1 MPRLL
6 SLFVLLAGAVFPFAG
21 VFAEDPRT
29 ARIAIL
35 AHRGVD
41 VAIRQWTP
49 TMDYLRVQIPGYEFE
64 IVPVDNDTIE
74 SEIASGSVDFVL
86 TNPGSYVRLEHDWNI
101 YRIATVIR
109 RQPSGAQSRFGAAI
123 FTRADH
129 PEVHELRD
137 LKGKTFMAI
146 HPNGFGGWQMAW
158 REMLDVGIDPYSDL
172 DELLFSGFPQRGAID
187 AVLAGDADA
196 GTVRTDQIERLI
208 VKGTLNRGDLR
219 ILNPQEVS
227 GFHALLSTRLYPE
240 WPLAITMNADR
251 ELATKVLRVLLE
263 LREGAHELESAGLT
277 GWTIPYDYGEVQELL
292 KALKVAPYDDLGEIT
307 LLDVIHYYWPWIVS
321 LGLLLTFSLLVYN
334 IRMKRQIHE
343 SRDSLDNTL
352 RSIGDAV
359 ITTDRDG
366 RIEYVNP
373 AVVRLC
379 GMQPEEILGQ
389 FYFALLKLTYESN
402 GEPVRN
408 LVSAALDKDEPYTL
422 SESVTLKVNDSE
434 SYSVKLTVAPVHD
447 GIRRGVGAVLVL
459 HDVTDMQLLAR
470 QLRYQATHDPL
481 TDLFNRREFEQA
493 LTQSI
498 SRVGRYTETAVLLY
512 MDLDNFKVVND
523 TCGHAAG
530 DELLKEV
537 ATILKGRLRNS
548 DLLARLGGD
557 EFGAILVQC
566 DLDAATSIADD
577 IRDAVHGHRYYW
589 GNQSFT
595 IGVSIG
601 MVPLDGDTD
610 MSEALRHAD
619 AACYVAKEHGRNRSH
634 IYKADDE
641 HLIQRHG
648 EMEWVQKLG
657 DAFEENRFELFCQPI
672 VPITGDRGEPSH
684 HELLIRMRNKSGDLE
699 SPASFLGV
707 AERYNLMPTIDRW
720 VIRTAFMNFEHLPDR
735 VIEGG
740 ININISGQTIGDS
753 LFQQFVFDQLDLYS
767 IPPEAICF
775 EITETETIGRF
786 DSAIKFITELRK
798 RGCRFGL
805 DDFGTG
811 VSTFSYLRTLPLD
824 YLKIDGSFIRG
835 IERDEVMQ
843 AIVESINHVG
853 HVLGLRTVAEFV
865 ENEHVLE
872 VLKDMD
878 VDYAQGYALS
888 KPFPLNDLFK
898 KSVFDDS

>member
-1 MPRLL
+1 MPRLFA
-6 SLFVLLAGAVFPFAG
+6 LFILLAGIGSPVATVSAD
-21 VFAEDPRT
+21 EIKT
-29 ARIAIL
+29 ARVAIL

-49 TMDYLRVQIPGYEFE
+49 TMDYLRIQVPGYEFE

-74 SEIASGSVDFVL
+74 AVIDSGTIDFVL
-86 TNPGSYVRLEHDWNI
+86 TNPGSYVRLEHDRNI
-101 YRIATVIR
+101 YRIATLIR
-109 RQPSGAQSRFGAAI
+109 RQPSGAQPRFGAAI

-129 PEVHELRD
+129 PDINTLQD
-137 LKGKTFMAI
+137 LKGKVFMAI
-146 HPNGFGGWQMAW
+146 HPKGFGGWQMAW
-158 REMLDVGIDPYSDL
+158 REIRDAGIDPYTDFE
-172 DELLFSGFPQRGAID
+172 ELLFSGFPQKRAID

-196 GTVRTDQIERLI
+196 GTVRTGQIERL
-208 VKGTLNRGDLR
+208 VAKGTLNRDDLR
-219 ILNPQEVS
+219 ILNSQDVP
-227 GFHALLSTRLYPE
+227 GFRDQLSTRLYPE
-240 WPLAITMNADR
+240 WPLAITMHADR
-251 ELATKVLRVLLE
+251 ELAANVLRALLD
-263 LREGAHELESAGLT
+263 LREGAYELEFAGIT
-277 GWTIPYDYGEVQELL
+277 GWTIPHDYGEVHELL
-292 KALKVAPYDDLGEIT
+292 KTLHVAPYDDRGEIT
-307 LLDVIHYYWPWIVS
+307 LLDVISYYWPWIVS
-321 LGLLLTFSLLVYN
+321 LGLLMALLLLFYN
-334 IRMKRQIHE
+334 WRMTRLIYE

-352 RSIGDAV
+352 QSIGDAV

-366 RIEYVNP
+366 RIEFVNP
-373 AVVRLC
+373 AAIRLC
-379 GMQPEEILGQ
+379 SMEPEEIRGQ
-389 FYFALLKLTYESN
+389 FYFQLFSLTYDSN
-402 GEPVRN
+402 DEPVRN
-408 LVSAALDKDEPYTL
+408 LVRAALEKDEPYTL
-422 SESVTLKVNDSE
+422 SESVNLKVDDTE
-434 SYSVKLTVAPVHD
+434 SYSVKLTVAPVHN
-447 GIRRGVGAVLVL
+447 GTRQGVGAVLVL
-459 HDVTDMQLLAR
+459 HDVTDMQLMAR

-493 LTQSI
+493 LIQSI
-498 SRVGRYTETAVLLY
+498 SRIGRYTENAVLLY

-530 DELLKEV
+530 DELLKEI
-537 ATILKGRLRNS
+537 AAILKGRLRDS
-548 DLLARLGGD
+548 DILARLGGD
-557 EFGAILVQC
+557 EFGAVLVQC
-566 DLDAATSIADD
+566 DLDAATGIADE

-601 MVPLDGDTD
+601 MVPLEGDTD

-657 DAFEENRFELFCQPI
+657 DAFEENRFELYCQPI
-672 VPITGDRGEPSH
+672 VPITENRDEPPH
-684 HELLIRMRNKSGDLE
+684 HELLIRMRSQSGELE
-699 SPASFLGV
+699 PPAVFLGV

-720 VIRTAFMNFEHLPDR
+720 VIRTAFMNFKNLPER
-735 VIEGG
+735 VINGG

-753 LFQQFVFDQLDLYS
+753 LFQQFVFDQLDRYL

-824 YLKIDGSFIRG
+824 YLKIDGSFIKG

-853 HVLGLRTVAEFV
+853 HVLELRTVAEFV
-865 ENEHVLE
+865 ENEHVLDM
-872 VLKDMD
+872 LKDMG

-888 KPFPLNDLFK
+888 KPFPFRDLFK
-898 KSVFDDS
+898 KSVFDDT

>member
-1 MPRLL
+1 M
-6 SLFVLLAGAVFPFAG
+6 
-21 VFAEDPRT
+21 
-29 ARIAIL
+29 
-35 AHRGVD
+35 
-41 VAIRQWTP
+41 RQWTP
-49 TMDYLRVQIPGYEFE
+49 TMEYLRIQIPGYEFE

-74 SEIASGSVDFVL
+74 AAIDTGTIDFVL
-86 TNPGSYVRLEHDWNI
+86 TNPGSYVRLEHDRDI
-101 YRIATVIR
+101 YRIATLIR
-109 RQPSGAQSRFGAAI
+109 RQPSGSQSQFGAVI

-129 PEVHELRD
+129 PDIYELED
-137 LKGKTFMAI
+137 LKGKTFIGI
-146 HPNGFGGWQMAW
+146 HPRGFGGWQMAW
-158 REMLDVGIDPYSDL
+158 REIRDAGIDPYSDFE
-172 DELLFSGFPQRGAID
+172 ELLFSGFPQKRSID
-187 AVLAGDADA
+187 AVLAGEADA

-208 VKGTLNRGDLR
+208 AKGTLSREDLR
-219 ILNPQEVS
+219 ILNPQEVP
-227 GFHALLSTRLYPE
+227 GFNALLSTRLYPE

-251 ELATKVLRVLLE
+251 ELAAKVLRALLD
-263 LREGAHELESAGLT
+263 LREGDRELVSAGIT
-277 GWTIPYDYGEVQELL
+277 GWTIPYDYGEVHELL
-292 KALKVAPYDDLGEIT
+292 KTLGVAPYDDLGEIT
-307 LLDVIHYYWPWIVS
+307 LLDVMVYYWPWIVS
-321 LGLLLTFSLLVYN
+321 LGLLMALLLLFYN
-334 IRMKRQIHE
+334 WRMTRLIHE

-352 RSIGDAV
+352 QSIGDAV

-366 RIEYVNP
+366 RIDFVNP
-373 AVVRLC
+373 AAIRLT
-379 GMQPEEILGQ
+379 GMAPEEISGQ
-389 FYFALLKLTYESN
+389 FYYTLFRLTYESN

-422 SESVTLKVNDSE
+422 SESVSLKIDGSE
-434 SYSVKLTVAPVHD
+434 NYSVKLTVAPVHD
-447 GIRRGVGAVLVL
+447 GTRRGVGAVLVL
-459 HDVTDMQLLAR
+459 HDVTDMQLMAR

-481 TDLFNRREFEQA
+481 TDLFNRREFEQV

-537 ATILKGRLRNS
+537 AAILKGRLRNS
-548 DLLARLGGD
+548 DVLARLGGD

-601 MVPLDGDTD
+601 MVPLEGDTD
-610 MSEALRHAD
+610 MIEALRHAD

-672 VPITGDRGEPSH
+672 VPIVENTDEPPH
-684 HELLIRMRNKSGDLE
+684 HELLIRMRNQSGDLE
-699 SPASFLGV
+699 PPAEFLGV

-720 VIRTAFMNFEHLPDR
+720 VIRTAFMNFENLPDR

-753 LFQQFVFDQLDLYS
+753 LFHQFVFEQLDRYS
-767 IPPEAICF
+767 IPAEAICF

-835 IERDEVMQ
+835 VEHDEVMQ

-865 ENEHVLE
+865 ENEHVLAM
-872 VLKDMD
+872 LKDMG

-888 KPFPLNDLFK
+888 KPFPLKDLFK